1 MTVWYDYRAIS
12 EQQAQH
18 IKKLEARV
26 KELEASLREL
36 ASTEPDRHK
45 ESMSYFPPHLE
56 GCIWCH
62 AKRLLNL
69 I

>member
-1 MTVWYDYRAIS
+1 MTVRYDYRAIS
-12 EQQAQH
+12 EQQAQR
-18 IKKLEARV
+18 I

-56 GCIWCH
+56 GCI
-62 AKRLLNL
+62 
-69 I
+69 